1 MKLQILSFAFLMVLP
16 VVAATMT
23 DAGDKDLT
31 TADLTINVAAND
43 TLKWTGALLGDGTQ
57 LLLR

>member
-16 VVAATMT
+16 VVAATTT
-23 DAGDKDLT
+23 DAADKDLT
-31 TADLTINVAAND
+31 TADLTINVDAND
-43 TLKWTGALLGDGTQ
+43 TLTWTGALVGGRTQ